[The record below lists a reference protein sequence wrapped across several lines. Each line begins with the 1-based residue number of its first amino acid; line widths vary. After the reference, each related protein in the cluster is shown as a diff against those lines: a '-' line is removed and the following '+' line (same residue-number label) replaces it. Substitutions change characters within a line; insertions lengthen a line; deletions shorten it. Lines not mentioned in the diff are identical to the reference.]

1 MSRVMKPKRQSRFFN
16 VIQDFEEDKYLRSL
30 RSLTIGI
37 YMRKGKAGR
46 GWVSVFLIFYVL
58 ADPKWF

>member
-30 RSLTIGI
+30 TIGI
-37 YMRKGKAGR
+37 YMRKGKAR
-46 GWVSVFLIFYVL
+46 REWVSDILC
-58 ADPKWF
+58 AC

>member
-37 YMRKGKAGR
+37 YMRKGKAR
-46 GWVSVFLIFYVL
+46 REWVSDILC
-58 ADPKWF
+58 AC